1 MSTHR
6 ILLIEDDASEAHLA
20 QRTLH
25 KINPEL
31 EITRL
36 TDGEAFLDYYHQHPT
51 PEQFDLAI
59 MDLHMPRATGLE
71 VLKVLQDEPNRT
83 PFPIV
88 MFSSS
93 ENDKEIEQAY
103 DYGSCAF
110 VTKPSSGSAYRQA
123 LKNIIRFWIDTN
135 RRR

>member
-20 QRTLH
+20 QRTLQ
-25 KINPEL
+25 KIDPDL
-31 EITRL
+31 EVTRL
-36 TDGEAFLDYYHQHPT
+36 HDGVQFLDYYHNHPH
-51 PEQFDLAI
+51 PEIFELAL
-59 MDLHMPRATGLE
+59 MDLHMPRASGLD
-71 VLKVLQDEPNRT
+71 VLKRLSEEDQRT

-93 ENDKEIEQAY
+93 ENEEEIRQAY

-110 VTKPSSGSAYRQA
+110 VTKPNSSSAYRKA
-123 LKNIIRFWIDTN
+123 LSSIVSFWIQTN
-135 RRR
+135 HL